1 MLKKIFNFHSQMLQI
16 DFLGACKFISIGL
29 GNLLLMKMKMFAS
42 C

>member
-16 DFLGACKFISIGL
+16 DFLGACKFISTGL